1 MGSVIAELA
10 VSSALVLTG
19 SATAY
24 APCDGSVSIG
34 SRGNALRL
42 GDVAS
47 NDLAYGTWIELKRPR
62 AVTIGSKRY
71 RYFRVRD
78 TGGPG
83 FLIDIYA
90 GRYCGFMQAW
100 GRRQVSIRVV
110 PRSELYR
117 GRPIGGY
124 KFRRGAK
131 GARLVWRAG

>member
-1 MGSVIAELA
+1 MIAELA
-10 VSSALVLTG
+10 VSASLVLSG

-24 APCDGSVSIG
+24 APCDGSVTVG
-34 SRGNALRL
+34 SRGNALRI

-47 NDLAYGTWIELKRPR
+47 NDLAYGTWIEIKRPR
-62 AVTIGSKRY
+62 VIVIGSKRY
-71 RYFRVRD
+71 RFFRVRD

-100 GRRQVSIRVV
+100 GRRSVSVRVV

-117 GRPIGGY
+117 GRPLGGWE
-124 KFRRGAK
+124 FRRSAR
-131 GARLVWRAG
+131 GARLVWSAG

>member
-1 MGSVIAELA
+1 MIAEMA
-10 VSSALVLTG
+10 VSASLVLSG

-24 APCDGSVSIG
+24 APCDGSVTVG

-47 NDLAYGTWIELKRPR
+47 NDLAYGTWVEMKRPSSI
-62 AVTIGSKRY
+62 VIGSKRF
-71 RYFRVRD
+71 RYLRVRD

-90 GRYCGFMQAW
+90 GPYCGFMSAW
-100 GRRQVSIRVV
+100 GRRSVSIRVV

-117 GRPIGGY
+117 GKPVKGW
-124 KFRRGAK
+124 KFRRTAK

>member
-1 MGSVIAELA
+1 MIAELA
-10 VSSALVLTG
+10 VSSSLILSG

-24 APCDGSVSIG
+24 APCDGSVTVG
-34 SRGNALRL
+34 SRSNALRL

-47 NDLAYGTWIELKRPR
+47 NDLAYGTWIEMKRPR
-62 AVTIGSKRY
+62 SVSIGGKRF

-90 GRYCGFMQAW
+90 GSHCAFMNAW
-100 GRRQVSIRVV
+100 GRRSVSIRVV

-117 GRPIGGY
+117 GKPVGGY
-124 KFRRGAK
+124 EFKRSAR

>member
-1 MGSVIAELA
+1 MIAELA

-24 APCDGSVSIG
+24 APCDGSVTVG
-34 SRGNALRL
+34 SRSNALRL

-47 NDLAYGTWIELKRPR
+47 NDLAFGTWIEMKRPR
-62 AVTIGSKRY
+62 SVTIGSKRF
-71 RYFRVRD
+71 RFFRVRD

-90 GRYCGFMQAW
+90 GRYCGFMHAW
-100 GRRQVSIRVV
+100 GRRSVSIRVV

-117 GRPIGGY
+117 GRPVNGW
-124 KFRRGAK
+124 KFKRTAR